1 MVGRA
6 AALLGLG
13 AALALYYVFH
23 DRLWNASLWGDIA
36 FLALALIPACFALV
50 WLVLP
55 FRTSRWLLLIAV
67 GFGALALLCHL
78 AGWSTPEN
86 FCKLFG
92 VTAVGFWFLGYF
104 ETLSWVVL
112 VAVIIPWVD
121 AYSVFAPQGPTNV
134 IVNEHRHVFT
144 TFSFA
149 FPIPG
154 ETGAANLGLPDLL
167 FFALFLAAAA
177 RFSLRPGVTWLLMTL
192 SFGATLAIAAV
203 WRGGL
208 PALPLLALSFL
219 LANADLIWT
228 RLGPS
233 ARRRAQGAQP
243 SPRAECAETC
253 PPASRAAGRSRSP
266 REGA

>member
-6 AALLGLG
+6 AALLGLL
-13 AALALYYVFH
+13 AALGLYYAFH
-23 DRLWNASLWGDIA
+23 ERLWNAGLWGDIA
-36 FLALALIPACFALV
+36 FLACVLIPACFALV

-55 FRTSRWLLLIAV
+55 LRTSRRLLPAAV
-67 GFGALALLCHL
+67 GLGVLALLFHL

-104 ETLSWVVL
+104 ETVSWVVL

-121 AYSVFAPQGPTNV
+121 AYSVFAPHGPTNV
-134 IVNEHRHVFT
+134 IVNHHRHVFT

-154 ETGAANLGLPDLL
+154 EPGAANLGLPDLL

-177 RFSLRPGVTWLLMTL
+177 RFSLRPGLTWLLMTA

-228 RLGPS
+228 QL
-233 ARRRAQGAQP
+233 RRMERG
-243 SPRAECAETC
+243 TWL
-253 PPASRAAGRSRSP
+253 AGTRR
-266 REGA
+266 

>member
-1 MVGRA
+1 MPLPVMPSRSRHVSLGG
-6 AALLGLG
+6 ALVLGTV
-13 AALALYYVFH
+13 LALYYAFH
-23 DRLWNASLWGDIA
+23 DTLWEASTWWDIA
-36 FLALALIPACFALV
+36 FIALVLIPACFALV

-55 FRTSRWLLLIAV
+55 LRNWRWLWVAALS
-67 GFGALALLCHL
+67 FGVSALLFHL

-92 VTAVGFWFLGYF
+92 VSALGLWFLGFF

-112 VAVIIPWVD
+112 VAAIIPWVD
-121 AYSVFAPQGPTNV
+121 AYSVFAPQGPTNL

-154 ETGAANLGLPDLL
+154 EAGSANLGLPDLL
-167 FFALFLAAAA
+167 FFSLFLAAAA
-177 RFSLRPGVTWLLMTL
+177 RFNLRPGLTWLLMTL
-192 SFGATLAIAAV
+192 SFGATLAVASV

-219 LANADLIWT
+219 LANADLIWQRLRPGAVRGERSEEIGT
-228 RLGPS
+228 RSSGHSEP
-233 ARRRAQGAQP
+233 
-243 SPRAECAETC
+243 
-253 PPASRAAGRSRSP
+253 
-266 REGA
+266 

>member
-1 MVGRA
+1 LPA
-6 AALLGLG
+6 A
-13 AALALYYVFH
+13 V
-23 DRLWNASLWGDIA
+23 A
-36 FLALALIPACFALV
+36 FGV
-50 WLVLP
+50 
-55 FRTSRWLLLIAV
+55 
-67 GFGALALLCHL
+67 LALLCHL

-121 AYSVFAPQGPTNV
+121 AYSVFAPHGPTNV
-134 IVNEHRHVFT
+134 IVNQHRHVFT

-154 ETGAANLGLPDLL
+154 EPGAANLGLPDLL

-177 RFSLRPGVTWLLMTL
+177 RFSLRPALTWLLMTM
-192 SFGATLAIAAV
+192 SFGATLALAAV

-219 LANADLIWT
+219 LANGDEIWRQLRRMERGTWLAGT
-228 RLGPS
+228 R
-233 ARRRAQGAQP
+233 R
-243 SPRAECAETC
+243 
-253 PPASRAAGRSRSP
+253 
-266 REGA
+266 

>member
-6 AALLGLG
+6 AAVLGLL
-13 AALALYYVFH
+13 AALALYYSFH
-23 DRLWNASLWGDIA
+23 DRLWNATLWWDIA
-36 FLALALIPACFALV
+36 FLAFVLIPACFALV

-55 FRTSRWLLLIAV
+55 LRTWRWTPALA
-67 GFGALALLCHL
+67 GAFGVLALLCNL

-92 VTAVGFWFLGYF
+92 VTFVAFWFLGYF
-104 ETLSWVVL
+104 ETLSWIVL

-121 AYSVFAPQGPTNV
+121 AYSVFAPHGPTNV

-177 RFSLRPGVTWLLMTL
+177 RFVLRTGWTWVLMTM
-192 SFGATLAIAAV
+192 SFGVTLAIAAV

-228 RLGPS
+228 RLRSMEPG
-233 ARRRAQGAQP
+233 
-243 SPRAECAETC
+243 
-253 PPASRAAGRSRSP
+253 SRFVQTGDGSRH
-266 REGA
+266 